1 MTAEEENGIHKSY
14 FSPPPHL
21 KLAYYYS
28 ALENSEEKIR
38 LTPSLQSGR
47 VITYLNLD

>member
-14 FSPPPHL
+14 FFFFHL

-28 ALENSEEKIR
+28 APENSE
-38 LTPSLQSGR
+38 
-47 VITYLNLD
+47 